1 MVKSN
6 PQLMRR
12 YQAWIECHSESDAV
26 SPPRLSGGRGG
37 FSPALPSTST
47 PGAMYPRQ
55 IDSGMGRENDHE
67 SVGSSTV
74 TEEKEDD
81 SDDDLGFTQLDPG
94 VVSATAAET
103 EANGATGNDCFN
115 MDDDDSDPQREDGV
129 PIDEYAFAGKGGGV
143 QGDAVDDLGGGG
155 ADREDG
161 PSSGEGG
168 SVGREDAAAMDVVSS
183 DDENSGG
190 EWVGGE
196 DTYDN
201 YESGSNGETRTGSPA
216 ATIDGLPREHALPV
230 RRVRRSLRGKE
241 SIESFPRVPEACT
254 FLIEARGFRYAHKG
268 WTMMSEDGSTVL
280 EPHEVRSA
288 LGVFRFHGFVR
299 AKHALLLPLA
309 CLACWRKLLPTRA
322 QTSPRR

>member
-12 YQAWIECHSESDAV
+12 YQAWIECHSESDAL

-47 PGAMYPRQ
+47 PGAVYPRQ

-81 SDDDLGFTQLDPG
+81 SNDDLGFTQLDPE

-129 PIDEYAFAGKGGGV
+129 PIDEYAFAGKEGGV
-143 QGDAVDDLGGGG
+143 QGDAADDLGGGG

-168 SVGREDAAAMDVVSS
+168 SVSREDAAAMDVVSS

-201 YESGSNGETRTGSPA
+201 YESWSNGETRTGSPA
-216 ATIDGLPREHALPV
+216 ATIDGLPKEHALPV
-230 RRVRRSLRGKE
+230 RRVGRSLRGKL

-254 FLIEARGFRYAHKG
+254 FLIEARGFRFAHKG
-268 WTMMSEDGSTVL
+268 WTMMSEDGSTAL

-288 LGVFRFHGFVR
+288 LRVFRFHGFVR